1 MLQPGAKPV
10 RRGADWVLKTAS
22 GALPLSAGEAE
33 AAGWVLSRPDVAEP
47 ELRAAHPGRGRARP
61 ARPAARSGAAGSRMK
76 LAAGAALRILLVPGT
91 AVAQPRPF
99 SCVGAEQL
107 ENDVFAIPFAPRATE
122 VDDAARAALEAAA
135 ELAKREPERNLCV
148 LGHASPQEGGATT
161 GAQLAARR
169 AGAVAE
175 ALARL
180 GVERDRVRAEAHRAA
195 FARGGPVPAER
206 SVTVVVLPPQP

>member
-1 MLQPGAKPV
+1 MRVAVGLLFALLMAAPG
-10 RRGADWVLKTAS
+10 
-22 GALPLSAGEAE
+22 
-33 AAGWVLSRPDVAEP
+33 VA
-47 ELRAAHPGRGRARP
+47 
-61 ARPAARSGAAGSRMK
+61 
-76 LAAGAALRILLVPGT
+76 T
-91 AVAQPRPF
+91 AQPRAF
-99 SCVGAEQL
+99 NCVGAEQL

-122 VDDAARAALEAAA
+122 LDDSARGNLEAAA
-135 ELAKREPERNLCV
+135 ELAKREPERNICV

-195 FARGGPVPAER
+195 FARGGAVPAER
-206 SVTVVVLPPQP
+206 SVTVVVLPLP

>member
-1 MLQPGAKPV
+1 M
-10 RRGADWVLKTAS
+10 RI
-22 GALPLSAGEAE
+22 
-33 AAGWVLSRPDVAEP
+33 AAGL
-47 ELRAAHPGRGRARP
+47 LLLLLPG
-61 ARPAARSGAAGSRMK
+61 S
-76 LAAGAALRILLVPGT
+76 AL
-91 AVAQPRPF
+91 AQPRPF
-99 SCVGAEQL
+99 NCVGAEQL

-122 VDDAARAALEAAA
+122 VDDSARGNLEAAA

-148 LGHASPQEGGATT
+148 LGHAGPQEGGAAS

-195 FARGGPVPAER
+195 FARGGAVPAER
-206 SVTVVVLPPQP
+206 NVTVVLLPLP